1 MADSRAS
8 IRFDTFLFTSAATVL
23 ITRTYLELT
32 GYPQIGGHSQLHIAH
47 VLWGGLLLFVA
58 MTIMM
63 VSVGS
68 TAKFWASLI
77 GGIGFGLFID
87 EIGKFLTKDVNYFFK
102 PAIAII
108 YGVLITA
115 YVIGREVL
123 RRVKLTGPRTRALV
137 AIGIADNELGQLTE
151 ARRDTLRALLAQIFR
166 RRRIGRAAAAPARVD
181 PTPNPAHQRGMGRL
195 DHSLDPR
202 DVHQPRSP
210 ALDPARGRHRARP
223 RGRLGPGRHRV
234 RDRRGLADQHRHEP
248 DQSV

>member
-1 MADSRAS
+1 M
-8 IRFDTFLFTSAATVL
+8 FTSAATVL

-123 RRVKLTGPRTRALV
+123 RRVKLTGPRSRALV

-151 ARRDTLRALLAQIFR
+151 ARRDTLRALLAQNSTDESDGLLLRLLESTPPRTRRTSEEWAASIIRPTHAMFISLAR
-166 RRRIGRAAAAPARVD
+166 RRWIRRAVV
-181 PTPNPAHQRGMGRL
+181 TVL
-195 DHSLDPR
+195 VLEVS
-202 DVHQPRSP
+202 
-210 ALDPARGRHRARP
+210 RP
-223 RGRLGPGRHRV
+223 WPISGT
-234 RDRRGLADQHRHEP
+234 
-248 DQSV
+248 